1 MVKMSQMKNAD
12 FNSEEAQKV
21 AAQVKEQFQ
30 KEKQRLAALTPPPKA
45 SSLKDKTVES
55 LGLSLEQLDLVNK
68 MFGIHGDLS
77 EIQKKVEASPKD
89 APALEKEA
97 QKVMADWQALQAEM
111 GEHRQ
116 KQSDLESE
124 IQKEREA
131 LMGQYGVS
139 VQAESAP
146 ATSATP

>member
-77 EIQKKVEASPKD
+77 EIQKKVETYKSLTD
-89 APALEKEA
+89 N
-97 QKVMADWQALQAEM
+97 
-111 GEHRQ
+111 
-116 KQSDLESE
+116 
-124 IQKEREA
+124 
-131 LMGQYGVS
+131 
-139 VQAESAP
+139 
-146 ATSATP
+146 TSIYVD